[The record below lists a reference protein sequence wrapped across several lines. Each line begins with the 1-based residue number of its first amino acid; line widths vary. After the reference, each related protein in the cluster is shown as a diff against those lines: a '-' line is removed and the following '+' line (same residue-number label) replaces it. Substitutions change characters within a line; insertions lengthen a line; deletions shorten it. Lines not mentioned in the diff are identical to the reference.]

1 MLYSNTLFYFIN
13 LPPATLY
20 KEPWK
25 VDILGFMLV
34 VWIWLYNRGLKT
46 EECNVSSK

>member
-1 MLYSNTLFYFIN
+1 MLYSNTLFYFTN

-34 VWIWLYNRGLKT
+34 VTIWLYNRGLKT
-46 EECNVSSK
+46 GECNVSSK